1 MLSGE
6 EQLRRQFGTEEQAAK
21 LTERLVS
28 SQISVLFRMY
38 IEGSE
43 FFFLATANRAGE
55 CDCSF
60 RGGGPG
66 VVRVLDPR
74 TLVFPDYPGNG
85 LYQSLGNLVEN
96 PHLGL
101 LFLDFEKGQRLRVNG
116 TARLS
121 TEPEDLQL
129 FPGALSVVFVTVS
142 EVYTNCSKRIPKLVK
157 AN

>member
-1 MLSGE
+1 VLSGE

-21 LTERLVS
+21 LAERLVS
-28 SQISVLFRMY
+28 SQVSLVFRMY
-38 IEGSE
+38 IEASE
-43 FFFLATANRAGE
+43 FFFLATANAKGE

-66 VVRVLDPR
+66 TVRVLDPQ

-85 LYQSLGNLVEN
+85 LYQSLGNVLEN
-96 PHLGL
+96 PHVGM
-101 LFLDFEKGQRLRVNG
+101 LFIDFAKGQRLRVNG

-121 TEPEDLQL
+121 TAEEDVAR
-129 FPGALSVVFVTVS
+129 FPGALSVAYVTVS